1 MINVSM
7 LEITLSRST
16 VTFGNGDG
24 GGFQSIYNETIQ
36 ATSTRLSSTSGEEPE
51 EATQASSGMEGLLA
65 LLQQRNPVPC
75 CLQQDPVPGIM
86 DVTGK
91 NKQKDQDGDETGFQD
106 LLAKLFEMVDKASQ
120 LVAELYKLAPDE
132 TTASSSPI
140 WGDPETALPL
150 AA

>member
-16 VTFGNGDG
+16 MTFGNGDE

-36 ATSTRLSSTSGEEPE
+36 ATSTRLSSTSGEKLE

-75 CLQQDPVPGIM
+75 CLQQDPSQEITGA
-86 DVTGK
+86 TGK
-91 NKQKDQDGDETGFQD
+91 NKQKNQDGDEAGFQD
-106 LLAKLFEMVDKASQ
+106 LLAKLFEMLDQTSE
-120 LVAELYKLAPDE
+120 LVAELYKLAPDD

-140 WGDPETALPL
+140 LGEPETALPL